1 MGRPSTSTVCVST
14 VAFTFCA
21 QPPPPHQS
29 AVSAMVLTKES
40 SSFVSAYSNVFR
52 SLTYTSTLSGA
63 LSSDVSP
70 EAPALLYGT
79 GLGQRRSAGYA
90 QGLAVDIARLL
101 GS

>member
-14 VAFTFCA
+14 AAFTFCG
-21 QPPPPHQS
+21 QPPPSHRS
-29 AVSAMVLTKES
+29 TASVMVFSKDTSSLVSV
-40 SSFVSAYSNVFR
+40 YSNVFR